1 MRKTFTLLFALM
13 ALTVSSWAT
22 QITWDQAAVQS
33 VGISQSYGNYE
44 PESTTINGITAT
56 ATAPGSE
63 DYSGFYYDTYSD
75 DHYSY
80 ISLDN
85 SGTMTFATSLGVL
98 SSIVIHL
105 DAEKGSA
112 YGYGEGWN
120 YNANALSWTGNAA
133 SVVLGNDGGQYGASI
148 HHITSIDFTV
158 VSVPTSTSWN
168 LSDLASI
175 GISQSYGNYEP
186 ESTTI
191 NGLQPQ
197 PPLSEVKIIAV
208 SIMIVMT
215 IMAISLLKMTEH
227 SHSPLLLATWQ
238 ALLFTPLMN
247 MVYIQVAGVGTIQ
260 NIHCH
265 GQEMLLLLF

>member
-1 MRKTFTLLFALM
+1 M
-13 ALTVSSWAT
+13 S
-22 QITWDQAAVQS
+22 I
-33 VGISQSYGNYE
+33 
-44 PESTTINGITAT
+44 TINGITAT
-56 ATAPGSE
+56 ATAPGGE
-63 DYSGFYYDTYSD
+63 DYSGFYYSTYDND

-80 ISLDN
+80 ISLEN

-148 HHITSIDFTV
+148 HHITSIYFTV

-175 GISQSYGNYEP
+175 SISQYHGQGEPMSQTINGITATATALGSDDNSEFFYDGSYGNINLENEGTFTFSSP
-186 ESTTI
+186 FGNLASIVIHTTNEFGI
-191 NGLQPQ
+191 YTNGWSWDNSEHT
-197 PPLSEVKIIAV
+197 LSWTGNAASVVLGNDEGYANISYITSIDLAV
-208 SIMIVMT
+208 VS
-215 IMAISLLKMTEH
+215 
-227 SHSPLLLATWQ
+227 
-238 ALLFTPLMN
+238 
-247 MVYIQVAGVGTIQ
+247 VAAPTSWD
-260 NIHCH
+260 
-265 GQEMLLLLF
+265 L